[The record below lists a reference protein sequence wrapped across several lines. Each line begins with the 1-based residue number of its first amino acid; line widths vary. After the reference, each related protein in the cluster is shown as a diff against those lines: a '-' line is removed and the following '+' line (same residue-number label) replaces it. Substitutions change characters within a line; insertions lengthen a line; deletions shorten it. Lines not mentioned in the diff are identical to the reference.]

1 MEKKHKAKMEPDGS
15 YKVVNICNAN
25 ALNLRDEYER
35 LTKEIEAKNR
45 ELEELEIRRRE
56 LRMEEVGNVID
67 YVRTY
72 ARLGKLNTNEIDCLL
87 CHCQNMM
94 HGNIDGTFITF
105 KDPEEKE

>member
-1 MEKKHKAKMEPDGS
+1 MERKHKAKMEPNGG
-15 YKVVNICNAN
+15 YRTVNVCNAN

-35 LTKEIEAKNR
+35 LTKEIEAKKR
-45 ELEELEIRRRE
+45 ELEELEQKRKI
-56 LRMEEVGNVID
+56 LRMEEVDNVID

-72 ARLGKLNTNEIDCLL
+72 ARIGKLDTHKIDGLL

-105 KDPEEKE
+105 EDPEEKE